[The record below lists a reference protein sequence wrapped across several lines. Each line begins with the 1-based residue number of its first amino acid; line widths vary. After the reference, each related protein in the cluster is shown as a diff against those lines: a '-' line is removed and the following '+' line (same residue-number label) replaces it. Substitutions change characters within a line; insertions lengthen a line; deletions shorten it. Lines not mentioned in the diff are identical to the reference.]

1 MKGSL
6 SLTMRMTTC
15 IYAWWQESRMTVL
28 GLPVNFLRKTSQI
41 MNLEVFRVFSKDGI
55 YGIYTVTARA
65 DALLTL
71 LWSLSYPCQHY
82 ELSSVLYRWTSA
94 LSHSINDILEDILYC
109 RLNQKLS
116 NRHATSWM
124 DLDEYCSTIKSKD
137 WYLLGIYRQDMHVY
151 MQTNGRATGHVLWS
165 QVPTLPEIPECDG
178 IIRADSKSFWPN
190 WRISTWYFRGE
201 WTPGAARWGEI

>member
-124 DLDEYCSTIKSKD
+124 DLDEYCSTVISKGCSID
-137 WYLLGIYRQDMHVY
+137 TCWGFTDGTCMCKCRPTVGQQPMYSGNKRQHSLKFRSVITPCGLIVHLFDPIEGYRHLL
-151 MQTNGRATGHVLWS
+151 
-165 QVPTLPEIPECDG
+165 
-178 IIRADSKSFWPN
+178 
-190 WRISTWYFRGE
+190 
-201 WTPGAARWGEI
+201 